1 MTARRRLAWVALA
14 FALAVAGCG
23 SSSSQDRRDQRTPP
37 ARATASAQSGGSSGA
52 PDRSLNATEP
62 VTRVEERVTRG
73 WASTLRHGHVARAAR
88 YFALPSVVSNG
99 FDPVRIST
107 RAQARAFNRILTCG
121 AQVVALQ
128 RQVHHL
134 VLTTFRLVDRP
145 GPGAQPCSRGGTA
158 QTAFRVEHG
167 RITQWYRV
175 PAGGGGGGGGSV
187 GKPS

>member
-1 MTARRRLAWVALA
+1 MIAARRRLAWVALA
-14 FALAVAGCG
+14 LAFALGAAACG
-23 SSSSQDRRDQRTPP
+23 SSSRQPPVLGRTQ
-37 ARATASAQSGGSSGA
+37 ASATPGGRGGSGSGA
-52 PDRSLNATEP
+52 TGALSKREP
-62 VTRVEERVTRG
+62 VTADEERVIRG
-73 WASTLRHGHVARAAR
+73 WAATLRQGHVARAAR

-121 AQVVALQ
+121 AQVLRLE

-145 GPGAQPCSRGGTA
+145 GPGSQPCSGGGTA
-158 QTAFRVEHG
+158 QTAFRIEHG

-175 PAGGGGGGGGSV
+175 PLRNGGST
-187 GKPS
+187 GKAS